1 MGFASQRLS
10 PTCPKHQNRRAWG
23 LSCVGTGL
31 PGKWQSLS
39 LEVFRNAGDVALKDR
54 VSGLGADGF
63 TVGLGDPTGLFQP

>member
-1 MGFASQRLS
+1 M
-10 PTCPKHQNRRAWG
+10 
-23 LSCVGTGL
+23 SCVGTGL